1 MQPSYSSHT
10 VTTHVESFIAQGHE
24 QRCHRVSRIVS
35 SVRRPSAASVKKRP
49 TSLPTQGR
57 MELDSHADTIVLGA
71 NTIILSHTGQSC
83 EVLPYSDTYDS
94 ITDVPVVTGATLWTS
109 PHDGDEFILIFNEA
123 LWMGDTLQHTLI
135 NPNQLRA
142 YGTIVQDNPFAS
154 TSLKIEPINGP
165 TIPLATMGTIIYCDS
180 RAPNDRELS
189 SLPHI
194 HLSSSATWDP
204 HNVIF
209 PTPQEDHQT
218 HISSI
223 RSSAN
228 DLTSTIHDLATF
240 HSRLISSVQVHA
252 PSKSPEDLPSA
263 PTFQCKG
270 RHSSVSPQ
278 DLSERWFIGLK
289 KAKDTI
295 QKTTQ
300 RIQRSALLPLARRYR
315 ADRMYERPRIRGIV
329 YTDTMDG
336 QHKSLDGNKYAQIF
350 ATDFHFSAVYPM
362 ESKGMAG
369 EALKQFIADFGVPDK
384 IICDGS
390 KEQTK
395 RGTTFVGQARKHH
408 IDLHTTKPGR
418 YNQSKVEGVIRELR
432 KNWFRTMHHKRV
444 PKRLWDYGLKW
455 VSEVRVRTSSDA
467 ADLKGRTPLER
478 ITGDT
483 VDISE
488 YLDFSFYDWCWY
500 HENAGLGPTK
510 LGRWLGVA
518 HKVGSLM
525 SYWVLTINCTV
536 IARTTVQRVTSLE
549 LQVTHMKER
558 TQAFDEATKMK
569 IKDNEHVIL
578 QGGKTQPHD
587 WSDHPFS
594 EDPDFTEEMHEVVSN
609 DELKD
614 ADDDFTPDVYDTYLN
629 MELAIP
635 QGDSLEPRLA
645 RVTKRLKDANGLPI
659 GLANENPILDTRMYE
674 VEYLDGERASLA
686 ANNIAEN
693 LFAQIDDD
701 GNRQVLMDEI
711 IGHRSNDHAVK
722 QQDAFISTNTG
733 TKRRRETTKGW
744 ELLVRWKDGGTD
756 WVALKDIK
764 ESYPVQVAEYAVSSR
779 ISEEPAFAW
788 WSPSV
793 LKKRSRII
801 AKTKSKYWLRM
812 HKFGIEIP
820 KSVQQARQIDAK
832 CGNTLWWEAICKEM
846 KNVRPA
852 FEVFE
857 GDDHQLPDGFQ
868 EIKCHMIFDVKIGEN
883 FRRKARLVAGGH
895 TTDAPATLTYSS
907 VVSRDSVRIALT
919 IAALN
924 GLEVMACDIQNAY
937 LTADCREKIWT
948 RAGPEFGSES
958 GTIMLIRKALYGL
971 KSSGAAFRA
980 HLAETLYDIG
990 FVPTQADP
998 DVWRR
1003 PAVKEDGFEYYEY
1016 MLCYVD
1022 DILAISHKAKDVLKA
1037 VQTVFKLKDDRIEPP
1052 DMYLGAT
1059 LSTMEDNGCQG
1070 WSMTSDKYVKA
1081 AVENVELELL
1091 KINQRLPSRCKTP
1104 MTAGYRPERDVSAE
1118 LTSVGIQRYQE
1129 LIGVLRWAAELG
1141 RVDILLETAM
1151 LSTYMALP
1159 RKGHLEQVYHVFGY
1173 LKTHPKRRLFFD
1185 PRHPDIDERAF
1196 STYQWYDFYRDAKE
1210 QVPTDMP
1217 PPSGHAVSTHC
1228 FVDADHASNTVTR
1241 RSQTGILI
1249 FLSRA
1254 PIVWYSKRQN
1264 TVRTSTFGSEFIA
1277 MRTAVEHI
1285 EALRYKL
1292 RMFGIPIEGPTNVF
1306 CNNEAVFKNTTI
1318 PESTLKKKHNSICY
1332 HRCRE
1337 AVAARVMRVAKEGT
1351 LTNLADLFTK
1361 PLMQAV
1367 REGLLDRFT
1376 Y

>member
-1 MQPSYSSHT
+1 
-10 VTTHVESFIAQGHE
+10 
-24 QRCHRVSRIVS
+24 
-35 SVRRPSAASVKKRP
+35 
-49 TSLPTQGR
+49 
-57 MELDSHADTIVLGA
+57 
-71 NTIILSHTGQSC
+71 
-83 EVLPYSDTYDS
+83 
-94 ITDVPVVTGATLWTS
+94 
-109 PHDGDEFILIFNEA
+109 
-123 LWMGDTLQHTLI
+123 
-135 NPNQLRA
+135 
-142 YGTIVQDNPFAS
+142 
-154 TSLKIEPINGP
+154 
-165 TIPLATMGTIIYCDS
+165 
-180 RAPNDRELS
+180 
-189 SLPHI
+189 
-194 HLSSSATWDP
+194 
-204 HNVIF
+204 
-209 PTPQEDHQT
+209 
-218 HISSI
+218 
-223 RSSAN
+223 
-228 DLTSTIHDLATF
+228 
-240 HSRLISSVQVHA
+240 
-252 PSKSPEDLPSA
+252 
-263 PTFQCKG
+263 
-270 RHSSVSPQ
+270 
-278 DLSERWFIGLK
+278 
-289 KAKDTI
+289 
-295 QKTTQ
+295 
-300 RIQRSALLPLARRYR
+300 
-315 ADRMYERPRIRGIV
+315 
-329 YTDTMDG
+329 
-336 QHKSLDGNKYAQIF
+336 
-350 ATDFHFSAVYPM
+350 
-362 ESKGMAG
+362 
-369 EALKQFIADFGVPDK
+369 
-384 IICDGS
+384 
-390 KEQTK
+390 
-395 RGTTFVGQARKHH
+395 
-408 IDLHTTKPGR
+408 
-418 YNQSKVEGVIRELR
+418 
-432 KNWFRTMHHKRV
+432 
-444 PKRLWDYGLKW
+444 
-455 VSEVRVRTSSDA
+455 
-467 ADLKGRTPLER
+467 
-478 ITGDT
+478 
-483 VDISE
+483 
-488 YLDFSFYDWCWY
+488 
-500 HENAGLGPTK
+500 
-510 LGRWLGVA
+510 
-518 HKVGSLM
+518 
-525 SYWVLTINCTV
+525 
-536 IARTTVQRVTSLE
+536 
-549 LQVTHMKER
+549 
-558 TQAFDEATKMK
+558 
-569 IKDNEHVIL
+569 
-578 QGGKTQPHD
+578 
-587 WSDHPFS
+587 
-594 EDPDFTEEMHEVVSN
+594 
-609 DELKD
+609 
-614 ADDDFTPDVYDTYLN
+614 
-629 MELAIP
+629 
-635 QGDSLEPRLA
+635 
-645 RVTKRLKDANGLPI
+645 
-659 GLANENPILDTRMYE
+659 
-674 VEYLDGERASLA
+674 
-686 ANNIAEN
+686 
-693 LFAQIDDD
+693 
-701 GNRQVLMDEI
+701 
-711 IGHRSNDHAVK
+711 
-722 QQDAFISTNTG
+722 
-733 TKRRRETTKGW
+733 
-744 ELLVRWKDGGTD
+744 
-756 WVALKDIK
+756 
-764 ESYPVQVAEYAVSSR
+764 
-779 ISEEPAFAW
+779 
-788 WSPSV
+788 
-793 LKKRSRII
+793 
-801 AKTKSKYWLRM
+801 
-812 HKFGIEIP
+812 
-820 KSVQQARQIDAK
+820 
-832 CGNTLWWEAICKEM
+832 M

-924 GLEVMACDIQNAY
+924 GLEVMVCDIQNAY

-971 KSSGAAFRA
+971 KSSGAAFRT

-990 FVPTQADP
+990 FVPTWADP

-1217 PPSGHAVSTHC
+1217 PPRRHAVSTHC

-1249 FLSRA
+1249 FLNRA

-1264 TVRTSTFGSEFIA
+1264 TVETSTFGSEFIA

-1306 CNNEAVFKNTTI
+1306 CDNEAVFKNTTI

-1332 HRCRE
+1332 HRCHE
-1337 AVAARVMRVAKEGT
+1337 VVAARVMRVAEEGT